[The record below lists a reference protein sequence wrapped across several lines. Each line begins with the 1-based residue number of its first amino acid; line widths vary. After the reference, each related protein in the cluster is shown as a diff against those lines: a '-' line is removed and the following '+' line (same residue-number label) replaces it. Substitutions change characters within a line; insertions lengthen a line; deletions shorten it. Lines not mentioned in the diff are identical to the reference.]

1 MACKM
6 YGNRDLIQSSIIVFP
21 MDANKFYK
29 MLKNLYSQV
38 YHFITHLTGSLFQ
51 ILEERDAIET
61 PNYCFLKKYLFEEGN
76 IA

>member
-1 MACKM
+1 
-6 YGNRDLIQSSIIVFP
+6 
-21 MDANKFYK
+21 

-61 PNYCFLKKYLFEEGN
+61 PNHCFLKKYLFEEGN